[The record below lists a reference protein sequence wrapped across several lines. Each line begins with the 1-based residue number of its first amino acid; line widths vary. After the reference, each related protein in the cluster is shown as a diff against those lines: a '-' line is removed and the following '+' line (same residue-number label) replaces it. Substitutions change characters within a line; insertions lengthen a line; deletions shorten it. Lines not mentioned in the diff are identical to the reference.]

1 MVGRQGGREG
11 GREGGRV
18 TRKIFPPHHYGGRT
32 GQGLTDGVLNMAMD
46 FLKIVTIDD
55 ETGH

>member
-1 MVGRQGGREG
+1 MVGRQG

-18 TRKIFPPHHYGGRT
+18 TRKIFPPHHYGGRA
-32 GQGLTDGVLNMAMD
+32 GLGLTDGVLNMAMD

>member
-1 MVGRQGGREG
+1 MVGRQA